1 VRKDM
6 RRNIFVTLMIVLSG
20 FIIGFTCSVVGT
32 MGYVAAQGQP
42 TTTPSPTATPR
53 PSAPATSRPTKTPT
67 PPTAA
72 DSSDPE
78 AEYYRAIFDVCMY
91 SAGKA
96 HIPAEKAI
104 EGCLLFTRQTMEQKW
119 FSQPSREW
127 EWPLPTTQ
135 LPAGPSA

>member
-6 RRNIFVTLMIVLSG
+6 RRTILITLMIVLSG
-20 FIIGFTCSVVGT
+20 FIIGFACSVMGT

-42 TTTPSPTATPR
+42 TATPTATATPR
-53 PSAPATSRPTKTPT
+53 PTKTPA
-67 PPTAA
+67 PPTSANG
-72 DSSDPE
+72 DDPE

-96 HIPAEKAI
+96 NVAPEKAI
-104 EGCLLFTRQTMEQKW
+104 EGCRLFTRQTMQQEW
-119 FSQPSREW
+119 FRQPSREW
-127 EWPLPTTQ
+127 EWPLPATQ